1 MNPESVV
8 REFCEAFSRQDIEEL
23 LAYFT
28 ADAVYEN
35 VPIGASTGGDEIRA
49 TLQQFI
55 VPGSTAKFDILA
67 LAASGGSVLTERVD
81 HLTIA
86 GKQIQLRVMGTF
98 EVTSDGKLAAWR
110 DYFDMAQLTAQ
121 IS

>member
-1 MNPESVV
+1 MDPEIVV
-8 REFCEAFSRQDIEEL
+8 RNFCEAFARQDIEEL
-23 LAYFT
+23 LDYFSEE
-28 ADAVYEN
+28 AVYEN
-35 VPIGASTGGDEIRA
+35 VPIGTASGKEAIRA

-55 VPGSTAKFDILA
+55 VPGSEATFEIVWLA
-67 LAASGGSVLTERVD
+67 STGAAVLTERVD

-86 GKQIQLRVMGTF
+86 NKQVSLRVMGTF
-98 EVTSDGKLAAWR
+98 EVSKDGKLDAWR